1 MAEQSMPEIGGQLC
15 ALGTWLAGEAIPK
28 AVFVFIARTDLDQ
41 G

>member
-1 MAEQSMPEIGGQLC
+1 MAEKGMPEIGGQPC
-15 ALGTWLAGEAIPK
+15 ALGTSLPGEAIPK